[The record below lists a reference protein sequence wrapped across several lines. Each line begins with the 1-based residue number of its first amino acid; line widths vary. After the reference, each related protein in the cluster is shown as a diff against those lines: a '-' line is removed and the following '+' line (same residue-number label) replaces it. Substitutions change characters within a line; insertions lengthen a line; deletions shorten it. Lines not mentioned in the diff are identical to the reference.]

1 MTRFRGVRRAF
12 RWPWRTAGQEVD
24 DEIQFH
30 LDMRVAELE
39 AEGMDPG
46 QARQQARDEF
56 GDFEAARAAL
66 AVNAARSR
74 RQAPGEGQLE
84 LLVQD
89 LRIAIRSLRR
99 APGYVAVVLIALAV
113 GIGATTAVFSVVDG
127 VLLKP
132 LPYPQPERLFALFS
146 SHPRQGDFFPMSHLD
161 ATDLSEQGTSV
172 ADIAIAHGDV
182 FVLKG
187 TETPER
193 VLVAMVTPG
202 FLDILGT
209 PPLMGRTFTDDEE
222 RGEGEPVVVMSHAAW
237 RKRLGSDPQAV
248 GRALTIGDT
257 RYTVIGVMPPG
268 VATPQWADLWTPLAR
283 TGATMPSLRERNYR
297 VDAMAIAR
305 LKDGVDVSRANTELS
320 GIASRLATAY
330 PAENEGWTTRL
341 APLRDL
347 IIGESTR
354 SLLML
359 LGAVALVLLI
369 ACANVINVSLVR
381 ATARARELA
390 VRAALGAG
398 RSRLVTQLLVESS
411 LLAITG
417 AVLGALFADWAV
429 RALVAASPSGLP
441 RAAEMAV
448 DARALAFAA
457 TIAAGVALLTG
468 IVPALRAT
476 RLDLLASLREGAPA
490 AGTSEGARRLR
501 GGFVIA
507 QISLALVLLVG
518 AGLLLKSFARLQ
530 AEELGFNPD
539 RIVALRLHPD
549 PERYDTPEKSMN
561 LYGAVVER
569 VSAIPGVEAVSYI
582 NFMPVTTVGVPTRLT
597 IPGREP
603 APDESFNADY
613 NLVSPNFFDM
623 LGIPVRMGRGIQE
636 SDMNESST
644 AIVVNE
650 TLARQYWPGTNP
662 VGRPITVYKQ
672 VSGRPDFKQPVNGE
686 VVGVVGD
693 VRSSGP
699 GVPVGPEVFLP
710 FARNPWRN
718 VFITIR
724 TQGEPEPLI
733 GQIRRAALAVDADL
747 PVDDL
752 QTMDEMLSLRLARR
766 RLDTA
771 LLGSFAAA
779 ALLLAAVGIYG
790 VVAYAVSQR
799 HHEIGVRMALG
810 ATPAGVVRLVIRQ
823 GLLLSVAGVAIGT
836 LGALALTRS
845 LKGLLYEVSAMDP
858 FVYSAIAL
866 LLLGVATLASAVPA
880 IRASRL
886 DPSRALRID

>member
-1 MTRFRGVRRAF
+1 MRRFRGVRRAF
-12 RWPWRTAGQEVD
+12 RWPWRTPAQEVD
-24 DEIQFH
+24 DEMEFH
-30 LDMRVAELE
+30 LDMRIAELE
-39 AEGMDPG
+39 AGGMD
-46 QARQQARDEF
+46 QRRAREMARAEF

-66 AVNAARSR
+66 AENAARSS
-74 RQAPGEGQLE
+74 RQAPGESYVDLIG
-84 LLVQD
+84 QD
-89 LRIAIRSLRR
+89 LRIAVRSLRR
-99 APGYVAVVLIALAV
+99 APGYVAVVLTALAV

-127 VLLKP
+127 VLFKP
-132 LPYPQPERLFALFS
+132 LPYPRPERLFGLFS
-146 SHPRQGDFFPMSHLD
+146 AHPRQGDFYPMSHLD
-161 ATDLSEQGTSV
+161 ATDLAEQGSSV

-187 TETPER
+187 PEIPER

-202 FLDILGT
+202 FLDILGA
-209 PPLMGRTFTDDEE
+209 PPLMGRTFTDEEE
-222 RGEGEPVVVMSHAAW
+222 RGVGEPVVVMSHAAW
-237 RKRLGSDPQAV
+237 RKRLGSDPDAI
-248 GRALTIGDT
+248 GRPLTIGRT

-268 VATPQWADLWTPLAR
+268 VSTPQWADLWTPLAR
-283 TGATMPSLRERNYR
+283 TGATMPSLAERNYR

-305 LKDGVDVSRANTELS
+305 LKDGVDVNRATTELA
-320 GIASRLATAY
+320 GVAGQLAAAY

-341 APLRDL
+341 VPLRDL
-347 IIGESTR
+347 IVGDSTR
-354 SLLML
+354 SLLTL

-369 ACANVINVSLVR
+369 ACANVINMVLVR

-390 VRAALGAG
+390 VRSALGAG
-398 RSRLVTQLLVESS
+398 RGRLVTQLLVESS
-411 LLAITG
+411 LLAVAG
-417 AVLGALFADWAV
+417 AALGALFADWAV

-441 RAAEMAV
+441 RVAEMAV
-448 DARALAFAA
+448 DGRALAFAA
-457 TIAAGVALLTG
+457 AVAVGVALLTG

-490 AGTSEGARRLR
+490 AGTSESAGRLR
-501 GGFVIA
+501 ASFVIA
-507 QISLALVLLVG
+507 QVSLALVLLVG

-530 AEELGFNPD
+530 AEELGFDPD

-549 PERYDTPEKSMN
+549 AERYDTPEESMN
-561 LYGAVVER
+561 LYRAVVER
-569 VSAIPGVEAVSYI
+569 VASIPGVDAVSYI

-603 APDESFNADY
+603 APDEAFSADY
-613 NLVSPNFFDM
+613 NLVSPDFFAM
-623 LGIPVRMGRGIQE
+623 LGIPIRMGRGIE
-636 SDMNESST
+636 PGDMNESST
-644 AIVVNE
+644 AIVINE
-650 TLARQYWPGTNP
+650 TLARQYWPGANP
-662 VGRPITVYKQ
+662 VGRPLTVYKQ
-672 VSGRPDFKQPVNGE
+672 VSGRPDFKQPVHGE

-693 VRSSGP
+693 VRSAGP

-724 TQGEPEPLI
+724 TKGAPEPMI
-733 GQIRRAALAVDADL
+733 GQIRRAALAVDPNL

-752 QTMDEMLSLRLARR
+752 QTMEEMLALRLANR

-810 ATPAGVVRLVIRQ
+810 ATPGGVVRLVVRQ
-823 GLLLSVAGVAIGT
+823 GLVLSAAGVAIGT
-836 LGALALTRS
+836 LGALALSTV
-845 LKGLLYEVSAMDP
+845 LEGQLYEVSAVDP
-858 FVYSAIAL
+858 VVYASIAL

-886 DPSRALRID
+886 DPSRALRQD